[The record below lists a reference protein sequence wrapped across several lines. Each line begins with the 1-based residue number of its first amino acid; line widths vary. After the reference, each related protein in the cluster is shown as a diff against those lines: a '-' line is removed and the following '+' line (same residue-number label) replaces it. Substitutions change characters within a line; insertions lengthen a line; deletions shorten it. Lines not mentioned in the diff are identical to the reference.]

1 MNERVELHPTI
12 MRPIIFSDF
21 DGTITQV
28 DVTDLL
34 LTELAHPSW
43 QEVEQEW
50 ARGSIGSR
58 ECLERQMALVDA
70 SIREFNT
77 LVDSVPIDRGFQKF
91 YQFVSGHKLPFYVVS
106 DGFDLVIRRVL
117 KNVGLNGPLHNG
129 THLFSSALTI
139 QGRRMVPSFPY
150 SGPPC
155 VHDCA
160 TCKVEII
167 RRLRRKDGL
176 IIFIG
181 DGLSDRFAA
190 QVADIVFAKRQL
202 LAHCRDNGIPCRSFE
217 TFADIERELKLLV
230 ETDPA
235 RESLKRRQPKVNAS
249 KTRMVVPVGS

>member
-1 MNERVELHPTI
+1 MK
-12 MRPIIFSDF
+12 PIVFSDF

-70 SIREFNT
+70 STREFND
-77 LVDSVPIDRGFQKF
+77 LVDSVPIDRGFQNF
-91 YQFVSGHKLPFYVVS
+91 YQFISGHKLPFYVVS

-129 THLFSSALTI
+129 THLFSSALSI
-139 QGRRMVPSFPY
+139 QGRRMMPSFPH

-160 TCKVEII
+160 TCKVEAI
-167 RRLRRKDGL
+167 RQIRRKDSL
-176 IIFIG
+176 VIFIG

-190 QVADIVFAKRQL
+190 QVADVVFAKRQL
-202 LAHCRDNGIPCRSFE
+202 LAHCRANDIRCRSFE
-217 TFADIERELKLLV
+217 TFADIERELKILI
-230 ETDPA
+230 ENGPA
-235 RESLKRRQPKVNAS
+235 RETPKRRQPKVNAS
-249 KTRMVVPVGS
+249 KSRMVVQVGS